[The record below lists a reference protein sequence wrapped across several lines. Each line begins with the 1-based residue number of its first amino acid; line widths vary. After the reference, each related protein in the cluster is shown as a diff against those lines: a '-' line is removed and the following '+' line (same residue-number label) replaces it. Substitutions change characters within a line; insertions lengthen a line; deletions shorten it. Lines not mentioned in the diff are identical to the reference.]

1 MKFLSTIVVAALI
14 ATGALT
20 IGYVNEGQAQDA
32 AATVK
37 ERSALMKGMGGAA
50 GRINKADDAKATV
63 DDAKLIQANLQKLG
77 GLFPAGSMTPDSRA
91 KAEIWSMSDDFK
103 AKLSAAQMHAASAVA
118 SSEKGDLDGTKGHVK
133 NVVAACNVCHDVY
146 RGPAKQ

>member
-1 MKFLSTIVVAALI
+1 MKFLSTTMIAAAAVALL
-14 ATGALT
+14 ATGFAT
-20 IGYVNEGQAQDA
+20 QGQAQDA
-32 AATVK
+32 AAAVK

-63 DDAKLIQANLQKLG
+63 EDTKVIQANLQKLG
-77 GLFPAGSMTPDSRA
+77 GLFPAGSMTPESRA
-91 KAEIWSMSDDFK
+91 KPEIWSMNDDFK
-103 AKLSAAQMHAASAVA
+103 AKLTAAQKASDVLVA
-118 SSEKGDLDGTKGHVK
+118 TAEKGDLEGTKGQVK

>member
-1 MKFLSTIVVAALI
+1 MKFLSTTMIAAAAVALL
-14 ATGALT
+14 ATGFAT
-20 IGYVNEGQAQDA
+20 QGQAQDA
-32 AATVK
+32 AASVK

-63 DDAKLIQANLQKLG
+63 EDAKLIQANLQKLG
-77 GLFPAGSMTPDSRA
+77 GLFPAGSMTPESRA
-91 KAEIWSMSDDFK
+91 KPEIWSMNDDFK
-103 AKLSAAQMHAASAVA
+103 AKLTAAQTHAASAVA

>member
-77 GLFPAGSMTPDSRA
+77 GLFPAGSMTPASLKREISRRTVC
-91 KAEIWSMSDDFK
+91 K
-103 AKLSAAQMHAASAVA
+103 
-118 SSEKGDLDGTKGHVK
+118 
-133 NVVAACNVCHDVY
+133 VV
-146 RGPAKQ
+146 